1 MTGPS
6 PHGRSPADSQ
16 TPDRRS
22 NGMRSDRYSSPDP
35 ADVNAE
41 EFVAALGH
49 GAVGVFQ
56 APQPVRPRGAS
67 VDTTLDID
75 SPFLDLFG
83 STPAPVS
90 AAPMPS
96 TGPATSPDPEADF
109 DFGFD
114 FDSPGEAPP
123 PKALPPTPFSPPPPP
138 APPAAAPQSAPP
150 AAAPPSAPPA
160 AAPLSGLENG
170 S

>member
-1 MTGPS
+1 
-6 PHGRSPADSQ
+6 
-16 TPDRRS
+16 
-22 NGMRSDRYSSPDP
+22 MRSDRYSSPDS

-41 EFVAALGH
+41 EFVAAPGH

-83 STPAPVS
+83 STPAPIS
-90 AAPMPS
+90 AAPVSSPGPS
-96 TGPATSPDPEADF
+96 PEPEADF

-114 FDSPGEAPP
+114 FDSAGTAAA
-123 PKALPPTPFSPPPPP
+123 PKALPPQPVSPPAPPTAAAP
-138 APPAAAPQSAPP
+138 APPPAAAPAPPTSAAPAPPTAATPISAPP
-150 AAAPPSAPPA
+150 RPA
-160 AAPLSGLENG
+160 
-170 S
+170 